1 MNFMGIKV
9 TRFPTAYRRDE
20 PQTRTLGDYLDAVR
34 SSRPLTHI
42 KAEAPAWALCS
53 SDGTSNGERTGL
65 VQLDFD
71 HVAKPETLRG
81 LLAAYGGFIA
91 VLRSFSGAGVVALAY
106 AGKDAEKADLSA
118 YIVAPLVRYLARSG
132 MTDGVDYTLDLS
144 CLSPAQLRYESRD
157 PDAYVAPHACP
168 IIAPWLGTDA
178 IETHPVSMLAEAFR
192 PGEET
197 SPAGLGAAIAAIGMT
212 ADTGSAL
219 YEGAQVYP
227 ARAFCVV
234 IGQSGCRKTSLLH
247 AVQTAACKL
256 GVVISDPK
264 NAPTLR
270 EHILACGCDEVVTT
284 QTDAAGKQRT
294 TTTRVERQ
302 SSPAD
307 PLLVVIDEAGQRL
320 RTRVQDESCG
330 SMAAMLRQCNGAYI
344 TLEAVVKQQHRGS
357 YRVPAH
363 VSALLGT
370 TPSQWVEYLTT
381 AGPDNGENRRILEF
395 WQPSDPEDMFAA
407 RANDADI
414 DTAVELLRPLR
425 ELARL
430 YREAKR
436 AFIPAPEARGAFR
449 ALRARLV
456 DAGATEAGADS
467 LIMSYSTL
475 LAVLRAS
482 GLGRPGVITY
492 DDLAA
497 CSQVLR
503 IATESRAKLRMACE
517 DHAASHGRTDA
528 EVWAEVAEWIEAR
541 PRCDKLAAK
550 LTRRP
555 PAYGRVFAQKLRQ
568 GAIIKEKDQKLGKY
582 VYRFATADEAAAE
595 ATAEV
600 TRAAAR
606 QEIATAA
613 ADRKAYAD
621 CDEDEREE
629 RAIKYISAWRTDTS
643 LAPGGRNIALNKL
656 AYSLQKAGMWDDI
669 TRSIYE
675 TVARSA
681 GLPEHEIRSLARQRR
696 RKHEE
701 SCKTTETQT

>member
-1 MNFMGIKV
+1 MTIKV

-20 PQTRTLGDYLDAVR
+20 PQTLTLGDYLDAVR
-34 SSRPLTHI
+34 SPTPLTAT
-42 KAEAPAWALCS
+42 KADAPAWALCS
-53 SDGTSNGERTGL
+53 SDGTNHGERTGL
-65 VQLDFD
+65 AQLDFD
-71 HVAKPETLRG
+71 HVANPEALRE
-81 LLAAYGGFIA
+81 LLAQYGGFIA
-91 VLRSFSGAGVVALAY
+91 VLRSFSGAGIVALAY

-118 YIVAPLVRYLARSG
+118 YIVTPLLRYLTRAG
-132 MTDGVDYTLDLS
+132 MTDGVDFVLDLS
-144 CLSPAQLRYESRD
+144 CLSPAQLRFESRD
-157 PDAYVAPHACP
+157 PKAYVCPDPCP
-168 IIAPWLGTDA
+168 ILAPWLGTDA
-178 IETHPVSMLAEAFR
+178 VSSHPLLMLAEAFR
-192 PGEET
+192 PGEGA
-197 SPAGLGAAIAAIGMT
+197 SPAGLAAAIASIGMA

-234 IGQSGCRKTSLLH
+234 IGESGCRKTSLLD
-247 AVQTAACKL
+247 AVQTTARRL

-264 NAPTLR
+264 NAPTLT

-294 TTTRVERQ
+294 TTTRVEREN
-302 SSPAD
+302 SPAD

-370 TPSQWVEYLTT
+370 TPSQWVEYLNT

-395 WQPSDPEDMFAA
+395 WQPSDPEDMFAP
-407 RANDADI
+407 RANDSDV
-414 DTAVELLRPLR
+414 DTVVELLRPLQ
-425 ELARL
+425 ELSRL
-430 YREAKR
+430 YRDDKR
-436 AFIPAPEARGAFR
+436 AFIPTPQARGAFR

-456 DAGATEAGADS
+456 EAGTTEAGADS
-467 LIMSYSTL
+467 LIMGYSTL

-482 GLGRPGVITY
+482 GLGGAGMITY

-503 IATESRAKLRMACE
+503 IATESRAKLHASCE

-528 EVWAEVAEWIEAR
+528 EVWAEIAEWVEAR
-541 PRCDKLAAK
+541 PRCDKLLAK

-555 PAYGRVFAQKLRQ
+555 PAYGRVFGQKLRQ
-568 GAIIKEKDQKLGKY
+568 GAIIKEKDDKLGKY
-582 VYRFATADEAAAE
+582 VFRFATAEEAETAE
-595 ATAEV
+595 ATAEA

-613 ADRKAYAD
+613 ASRKAYAD
-621 CDEDEREE
+621 CDEDERET
-629 RAIKYISAWRTDTS
+629 RVIKYISAWRADTS

-656 AYSLQKAGMWDDI
+656 AYMLQKNGMWDDVA
-669 TRSIYE
+669 RSIYE
-675 TVARSA
+675 TVARGA
-681 GLPEHEIRSLARQRR
+681 GLPEHEVKSLARQRR
-696 RKHEE
+696 HKNEN
-701 SCKTTETQT
+701 SI

>member
-1 MNFMGIKV
+1 MNFMGIQV
-9 TRFPTAYRRDE
+9 TRFPTTYRRDE

-34 SSRPLTHI
+34 SSRPLTHT

-71 HVAKPETLRG
+71 DVAKPETLRG

-118 YIVAPLVRYLARSG
+118 YIVAPLMRYLARSG
-132 MTDGVDYTLDLS
+132 MTDGVDFRLDLS

-157 PDAYVAPHACP
+157 PAAYIAPDACP
-168 IIAPWLGTDA
+168 IIAPWQGTDA

-192 PGEET
+192 PGEGA
-197 SPAGLGAAIAAIGMT
+197 SPAGLGAAIAAIGMA
-212 ADTGSAL
+212 ADIGSAL

-234 IGQSGCRKTSLLH
+234 IGESGCRKTSLLD
-247 AVQTAACKL
+247 AVQTTARRL

-284 QTDAAGKQRT
+284 QTDGAGKQRT
-294 TTTRVERQ
+294 TTTRVEREN
-302 SSPAD
+302 SPAD

-330 SMAAMLRQCNGAYI
+330 SLAAMLRQCNGAYI
-344 TLEAVVKQQHRGS
+344 TLEAVVKQHHRGS

-414 DTAVELLRPLR
+414 DTVVELLRPLQ

-430 YREAKR
+430 YRDAELAS
-436 AFIPAPEARGAFR
+436 IPAPEARGAFR

-467 LIMSYSTL
+467 LIMGYSTL

-503 IATESRAKLRMACE
+503 IATESRAKLRTACE

-528 EVWAEVAEWIEAR
+528 EVWAEVAQWIEAR
-541 PRCDKLAAK
+541 PRCDKLMAK

-555 PAYGRVFAQKLRQ
+555 PAYGRVFEQKLRQ
-568 GAIIKEKDQKLGKY
+568 GCIVKEKDQKLAKY
-582 VYRFATADEAAAE
+582 VFRFATAEEVETAE
-595 ATAEV
+595 ATAEA

-613 ADRKAYAD
+613 GRKAYAD

-629 RAIKYISAWRTDTS
+629 RVIKYLSAWRTDTS

-656 AYSLQKAGMWDDI
+656 VYNLQKAGMWDNVA
-669 TRSIYE
+669 RSIYE

-696 RKHEE
+696 HKNGNLI
-701 SCKTTETQT
+701 

>member
-1 MNFMGIKV
+1 MNFLSIQV

-34 SSRPLTHI
+34 SSRPLTHT

-71 HVAKPETLRG
+71 RVANPQALCG
-81 LLAAYGGFIA
+81 LLAAYGGFIS

-118 YIVAPLVRYLARSG
+118 YIVAPLMRYLARSG
-132 MTDGVDYTLDLS
+132 MTDGVDFALDLS

-157 PDAYVAPHACP
+157 PAAYIDPDACP

-178 IETHPVSMLAEAFR
+178 IEAHPVSMLAEAFR
-192 PGEET
+192 PGEGA
-197 SPAGLGAAIAAIGMT
+197 SPAGLAAAIAAIGMA
-212 ADTGSAL
+212 ADARSAL

-234 IGQSGCRKTSLLH
+234 IGESGCRKTSLLD
-247 AVQTAACKL
+247 AVQTAARRM

-270 EHILACGCDEVVTT
+270 EHLLACGCDEVVAT
-284 QTDAAGKQRT
+284 QTDAAGKQRS

-302 SSPAD
+302 NSPAD

-344 TLEAVVKQQHRGS
+344 TLEAVVKQEHRGS

-395 WQPSDPEDMFAA
+395 WQPSDSEEDMFAP
-407 RANDADI
+407 RANDADM
-414 DTAVELLRPLR
+414 DTVVELLRPLQ

-430 YREAKR
+430 YRDAKR

-467 LIMSYSTL
+467 LIMGYSTL

-482 GLGRPGVITY
+482 GLGRPGVIAY

-503 IATESRAKLRMACE
+503 IATESCAKLRTACE
-517 DHAASHGRTDA
+517 DHAASHGRPDA
-528 EVWAEVAEWIEAR
+528 EVWAEIAEWLEAR
-541 PRCDKLAAK
+541 PRRDKLLAK

-555 PAYGRVFAQKLRQ
+555 PAYRRVFDEKFRQ
-568 GAIIKEKDQKLGKY
+568 GAIIKEKDDKLGKY
-582 VYRFATADEAAAE
+582 VFRFATAEEAETAVTTTE
-595 ATAEV
+595 A
-600 TRAAAR
+600 TRAAA
-606 QEIATAA
+606 QNETSLAA
-613 ADRKAYAD
+613 ANRRAYAD
-621 CDEDEREE
+621 CDEDERET
-629 RAIKYISAWRTDTS
+629 RVIKYIATWRADTS

-656 AYSLQKAGMWDDI
+656 AFMLQKNGMWDDVA
-669 TRSIYE
+669 RSIYG
-675 TVARSA
+675 TVARA
-681 GLPEHEIRSLARQRR
+681 TGLPEEEVKSLARQRR
-696 RKHEE
+696 HKNEN
-701 SCKTTETQT
+701 SV

>member
-1 MNFMGIKV
+1 MDFMAITV
-9 TRFPTAYRRDE
+9 TRFPTAYRRQE

-34 SSRPLTHI
+34 SSRPLTHT

-53 SDGTSNGERTGL
+53 LDGTSNGERTGL

-71 HVAKPETLRG
+71 HVAEPQKLRE

-91 VLRSFSGAGVVALAY
+91 ALRSFSGAGIVALAY
-106 AGKDAEKADLSA
+106 VGKDAEKADVSA
-118 YIVAPLVRYLARSG
+118 FIVTPLLRYLARSG

-157 PDAYVAPHACP
+157 PEAYVAADPCP
-168 IIAPWLGTDA
+168 ILAPWQGTDA
-178 IETHPVSMLAEAFR
+178 IETHPVSMLAEALR
-192 PGEET
+192 PGDGA

-234 IGQSGCRKTSLLH
+234 IGESGCRKTSLLD
-247 AVQTAACKL
+247 AVQTAARRL

-270 EHILACGCDEVVTT
+270 EHLLACGCDEVVMT
-284 QTDAAGKQRT
+284 QTDASGKQRS
-294 TTTRVERQ
+294 TTTRVERE

-344 TLEAVVKQQHRGS
+344 TLEAVVRQEHRGS

-370 TPSQWVEYLTT
+370 TPSQWAEYRNA
-381 AGPDNGENRRILEF
+381 AGPDNGENRRILEL
-395 WQPSDPEDMFAA
+395 WQPSDPGDMFSA
-407 RANDADI
+407 RAPGADI
-414 DTAVELLRPLR
+414 DTVVELLRPLQ

-430 YREAKR
+430 YRDAKR
-436 AFIPAPEARGAFR
+436 AFIPAQEARGAFR

-456 DAGATEAGADS
+456 DAGSTEAAADS
-467 LIMSYSTL
+467 LIMGYSAL

-482 GLGRPGVITY
+482 GLGGAGVITY

-497 CSQVLR
+497 CAQVLR
-503 IATESRAKLRMACE
+503 IAMESRAKLRAVCE

-528 EVWAEVAEWIEAR
+528 EVWAEIAEWVEAR
-541 PRCDKLAAK
+541 PRRDKLLAR

-555 PAYGRVFAQKLRQ
+555 PAYRRVFDAKLRQ
-568 GAIIKEKDQKLGKY
+568 GAVVAEKDEKLGKY
-582 VYRFATADEAAAE
+582 VYRFATAEEAETSEATTEAA
-595 ATAEV
+595 
-600 TRAAAR
+600 RAAAHD
-606 QEIATAA
+606 EIAAA
-613 ADRKAYAD
+613 AANRRAYDD
-621 CDEDEREE
+621 CDEDERET
-629 RAIKYISAWRTDTS
+629 RVIKYIAAWRADTS

-656 AYSLQKAGMWDDI
+656 AYMLQKNGMWDDVA
-669 TRSIYE
+669 RSIYE
-675 TVARSA
+675 TVARGA
-681 GLPEHEIRSLARQRR
+681 GLPEDEVRSLARQRR
-696 RKHEE
+696 NKNEK
-701 SCKTTETQT
+701 SV